1 MNRTLAIAELAHVER
16 DIRDG
21 ERHLSRQRE
30 IVDELERHGRGASRT
45 AQIAR
50 DILATF
56 EMAQSQVSKGGC
68 YWPVALWQRTIK

>member
-1 MNRTLAIAELAHVER
+1 MNRTLAIAQLAHVER

-56 EMAQSQVSKGGC
+56 EMAQSHHLNDRADLLQAMHRK
-68 YWPVALWQRTIK
+68 T